1 MTDNNPG
8 WMKPLKSKT
17 PSEPKEML
25 LSRPTEPLTLLTK
38 LNSTDL
44 MENSTLLK
52 TTEMNSRDK
61 FKDSTMN

>member
-1 MTDNNPG
+1 
-8 WMKPLKSKT
+8 
-17 PSEPKEML
+17 
-25 LSRPTEPLTLLTK
+25 LTLLTK

-44 MENSTLLK
+44 MENSMLLK